1 MNVASEQKCFCPCTS
16 VLLSG
21 HGRSQIS
28 RVLWTVFSWQG
39 RGVLFLAFQLF
50 EWAICSSPETW
61 ELFPK
66 MPRLLCCFLRP
77 VKPVLL
83 QSPSVS
89 KGLSV
94 YVLVT
99 VPTPIFSS
107 SQPWNSHVVKLHPL
121 NKERDVPPSFKNW
134 LEGDNWWKEQCVC
147 KADGPLG
154 MQYPCSQRL
163 VPCGAQSVPL
173 GDGPWF
179 SMVGRVWI
187 TMEEQEVAKEE
198 WGLFLLLLLLFWFFF
213 HFFLVSL
220 WLHRIGDLR
229 CKITHEG
236 AEVCLEGLLFPGA
249 PGILLDDHHGH
260 CSCSGWSEIS
270 ALASH
275 NQQGRLFPSG
285 SPGLTHYLWCE
296 SMLFLVMWTP
306 AGLTPGAK
314 WPCGD
319 GCFWPGEN
327 LNDWPKGKSL
337 GILLLI
343 PSSSPIPISS
353 PPPPLFFFF
362 FKFILKEHLLHQL
375 LEYLN
380 CIMSTG
386 PSQTDILY

>member
-21 HGRSQIS
+21 HVRSQIS

-39 RGVLFLAFQLF
+39 RWVLFLAFQLF

-66 MPRLLCCFLRP
+66 MPHR
-77 VKPVLL
+77 
-83 QSPSVS
+83 
-89 KGLSV
+89 LSV

-99 VPTPIFSS
+99 VPTPNFSS
-107 SQPWNSHVVKLHPL
+107 SQPWNSHVVKLRPL

-173 GDGPWF
+173 GDGPWC

-213 HFFLVSL
+213 FIFFL
-220 WLHRIGDLR
+220 
-229 CKITHEG
+229 
-236 AEVCLEGLLFPGA
+236 FPYDS
-249 PGILLDDHHGH
+249 I
-260 CSCSGWSEIS
+260 
-270 ALASH
+270 
-275 NQQGRLFPSG
+275 R
-285 SPGLTHYLWCE
+285 
-296 SMLFLVMWTP
+296 
-306 AGLTPGAK
+306 
-314 WPCGD
+314 
-319 GCFWPGEN
+319 
-327 LNDWPKGKSL
+327 
-337 GILLLI
+337 
-343 PSSSPIPISS
+343 
-353 PPPPLFFFF
+353 
-362 FKFILKEHLLHQL
+362 
-375 LEYLN
+375 
-380 CIMSTG
+380 
-386 PSQTDILY
+386 